1 MYYRRGGGGL
11 LYVKGG
17 YCINTRGWGQI
28 RVMYYKNGG
37 SVLRGGGLYYRG
49 TEYLD

>member
-1 MYYRRGGGGL
+1 MYYRRGRGL

-37 SVLRGGGLYYRG
+37 SVLRGVGYIIEGQ
-49 TEYLD
+49 DI